1 LPGYSELRCCE
12 ASTQRMADALSYLGR
27 RVLTVPVV
35 LVIFTASRAAM
46 PLSNAQVELGAMF
59 RNPWETQ
66 SLVWANLL
74 DALRYLVVWNP
85 LRVQRTLCHV
95 SAL

>member
-1 LPGYSELRCCE
+1 
-12 ASTQRMADALSYLGR
+12 MADALSYSGR

-46 PLSNAQVELGAMF
+46 LLSNAQVELGAMF

-85 LRVQRTLCHV
+85 LRVSAALCHV